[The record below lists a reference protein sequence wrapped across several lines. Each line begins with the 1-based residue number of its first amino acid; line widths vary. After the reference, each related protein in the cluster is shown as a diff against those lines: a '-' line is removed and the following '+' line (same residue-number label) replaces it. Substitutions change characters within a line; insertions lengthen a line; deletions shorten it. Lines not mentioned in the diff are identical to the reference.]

1 MRPDDLATRFE
12 TLFRQT
18 FALAA
23 RRVRD
28 KREIVSTETL
38 ALLEHMAALGPATL
52 TELTGH
58 LDRAASTLSEMLE
71 PLIAR
76 GWIERDRDPADGRRY
91 LLWLTPLGQSI
102 RLEQQQ
108 VLDLDRLSAAL
119 AALPARRADEL
130 LDAFTQLTETLKQQ
144 EKFDG

>member
-1 MRPDDLATRFE
+1 MQSDDLATRFE
-12 TLFRQT
+12 FLFRQT

-52 TELTGH
+52 TELTAH
-58 LDRAASTLSEMLE
+58 LDRAPSTLSEMLE

-76 GWIERDRDPADGRRY
+76 GWVERDRDPQDGRRY
-91 LLWLTPLGQSI
+91 LLWLSPLGQSI
-102 RLEQQQ
+102 RIEQQR
-108 VLDLDRLSAAL
+108 VLDLKRISAAL
-119 AALPARRADEL
+119 DALPAPARDDL
-130 LDAFTQLTETLKQQ
+130 FTALTALNTALISLET
-144 EKFDG
+144 EDD

>member
-1 MRPDDLATRFE
+1 MLESDAARRFE
-12 TLFRQT
+12 FLFRQT

-28 KREIVSTETL
+28 KREIVPAETL

-52 TELTGH
+52 TELTH
-58 LDRAASTLSEMLE
+58 HVDRAASTLSEMLD

-76 GWIERDRDPADGRRY
+76 GWVERERDPTDGRRF
-91 LLWLTPLGQSI
+91 LLWLSPLGQSR

-108 VLDLDRLSAAL
+108 VLDLERLSAAL
-119 AALPARRADEL
+119 AALPAGTADQL
-130 LDAFTQLTETLKQQ
+130 LAAFTQLTETLKKA
-144 EKFDG
+144 E